1 MCRNALT
8 FNAFSTVA
16 ILILVQA
23 VAAAGCFLL
32 GNESLN
38 GLLNILLSKLLHYNV
53 LLSQLFM
60 Q

>member
-8 FNAFSTVA
+8 LNAFSTVA

-23 VAAAGCFLL
+23 VAAAGCFL
-32 GNESLN
+32 GTESLN